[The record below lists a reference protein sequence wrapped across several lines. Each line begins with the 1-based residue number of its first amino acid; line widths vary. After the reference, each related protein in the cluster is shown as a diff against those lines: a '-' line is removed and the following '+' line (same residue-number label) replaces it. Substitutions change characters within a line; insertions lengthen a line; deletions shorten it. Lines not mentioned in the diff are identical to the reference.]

1 MCLVTNF
8 NSIFLQVLLIL
19 ESFFPNRFW
28 VSLYLLNIAWATI
41 THSLGKRKLNQLG
54 YFQLYMGWSCCN
66 EKKILKALILCWIIC
81 FNSFNHITH
90 TFFLCLT
97 LDAFLSCSEDWEA
110 KIYMIWKDLASP
122 STSISVI
129 DYCFSFMTSF
139 LLYMCKCE
147 YACACTWMCI

>member
-1 MCLVTNF
+1 MSELVLVEYCMSNHYTF
-8 NSIFLQVLLIL
+8 TREKKTKSVGMFPVIHGMILLQ
-19 ESFFPNRFW
+19 W
-28 VSLYLLNIAWATI
+28 
-41 THSLGKRKLNQLG
+41 
-54 YFQLYMGWSCCN
+54 
-66 EKKILKALILCWIIC
+66 KKILKALILCWIIC